1 MKLERISENQIRCT
15 LTRSDLAERELKISE
30 LAYGTEKAKAL
41 FREMMVQAS
50 DELGFEADNIPLII
64 EAVPVSNECIM
75 LIVTKVEDPEELDTR
90 FSKFTPSPEDTE
102 DLSDT
107 DDEIYSSADDILD
120 IFKRL
125 GSDILSKTAELHSI
139 SGTADLPSDTET
151 TSDDASSEDEEPQ
164 KTILRIYEFR
174 TLNEVSCLSEQ
185 LPADFKCGNTLYKN
199 PNNGHYYL
207 VLSSE
212 GVSRTVFGS
221 ICRLASEFGSIQKAS
236 QLPYII
242 LMNIMRQSF
251 VKTHCRFFEAY
262 KKCMLRSDSEF
273 HMYKPNKKGYYI
285 AIVTFSSCF
294 IINRIYRPTGL
305 FLRNSFCRASACT
318 RTAI

>member
-185 LPADFKCGNTLYKN
+185 LPA
-199 PNNGHYYL
+199 
-207 VLSSE
+207 E
-212 GVSRTVFGS
+212 
-221 ICRLASEFGSIQKAS
+221 
-236 QLPYII
+236 
-242 LMNIMRQSF
+242 MRQYPVQESEQRSLLSCTLQRRRI
-251 VKTHCRFFEAY
+251 THCFRQHLPPGFRIRFHTEGQRQY
-262 KKCMLRSDSEF
+262 L
-273 HMYKPNKKGYYI
+273 I
-285 AIVTFSSCF
+285 
-294 IINRIYRPTGL
+294 L
-305 FLRNSFCRASACT
+305 F
-318 RTAI
+318 